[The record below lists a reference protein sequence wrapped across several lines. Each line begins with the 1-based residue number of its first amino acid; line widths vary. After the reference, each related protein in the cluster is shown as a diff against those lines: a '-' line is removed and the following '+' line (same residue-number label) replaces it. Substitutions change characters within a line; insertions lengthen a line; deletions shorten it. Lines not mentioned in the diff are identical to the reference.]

1 VRRARARK
9 ARIGRGH
16 LIKTLGQD
24 WQHGKDAIEDRKDR
38 KETIEITSQERKETI
53 AITNQEVENLNE

>member
-1 VRRARARK
+1 VRGARARI

-24 WQHGKDAIEDRKDR
+24 WQHGEDAIEDRKDR
-38 KETIEITSQERKETI
+38 KETFNKNTRTRLAAWKVC
-53 AITNQEVENLNE
+53 NRRW